1 MTASNQP
8 SGSDIGTLFA
18 LYREWAELPTSI
30 KATLNL
36 EVDGSGRIVDWA
48 HDKPL
53 IYFDSAPD
61 AISKL
66 RAAIEAAAPKPAEV
80 REPDGYCYV
89 EAGNEAT
96 GKWERLVD
104 KRDCPIRYKH
114 PAMANDWMTFEAKRC
129 PHTSFRLADSNGQPL
144 SPVFTVSQLS
154 ADELGKLGALD
165 IDRIYEGE

>member
-18 LYREWAELPTSI
+18 LYREWVALDTSPN
-30 KATLNL
+30 ATLNL
-36 EVDGSGRIVDWA
+36 EVDGSGRIISWID
-48 HDKPL
+48 DMPL
-53 IYFDSAPD
+53 ILFDTHAEG
-61 AISKL
+61 ISKL
-66 RAAIEAAAPKPAEV
+66 RAAIEATAPPAEV
-80 REPDGYCYV
+80 SEPDGYCYV

-144 SPVFTVSQLS
+144 SPVFTVSSELD
-154 ADELGKLGALD
+154 AGKLGKLGALD
-165 IDRIYEGE
+165 IDKVYEGE